1 MPVSIVYLHLQP
13 MDYGTESD
21 PCSYVRLL
29 LGVNEKQ
36 TGYILNT
43 PNPTFQENFHF
54 LVRNVDLETLKI
66 QVWSMV
72 Q

>member
-1 MPVSIVYLHLQP
+1 
-13 MDYGTESD
+13 MDCGTESD

-36 TGYILNT
+36 TGNILNT